1 MKVGIIAPSSVPFR
15 VGGAENFWWG
25 MLHSINQD
33 TQHQADLIKVP
44 SRESNFWEL
53 LDNYRYFFE
62 LDVRHFDLVI
72 STKYPAWMIQ
82 HHNHVCYIQ
91 HKLRGLYDTYPD
103 SFAKEYVTDNREIT
117 KLQGFMRSN
126 QGRREAL
133 KEFFPWIDLLRS
145 RQDYLPKDAFNFPGP
160 LIREIVHFLDG
171 IGLAPSVIKKYCAIA
186 DNVVKRQDYFPT
198 GVEVETIHHPP
209 IREDFY
215 NNGKSDYLFTVSR
228 LEQGSKRIDLLIAAM
243 KYVKADIKFKI
254 GGTGSDL
261 PYLKQLAGDD
271 RRIEFIG
278 FVNDRD
284 LLKYY
289 ADAFAILY
297 IPYDED
303 YGLITIEAMMSGKPV
318 ITTTDAGGPNEFVV
332 NGETGYSVPLDPKA
346 IAERIDY
353 LCTHPDKAKYMG
365 ATAQKKVQ
373 EINWKNTVTKLLSG
387 TTSASSR
394 KQYRKVKKITV
405 ALTFPIFPPVGG
417 GPSRIYHLYRH
428 LARKFDIELVSFT
441 WKNEP
446 FQGEIAPGLWETRI
460 PMSAKHLEAEKAI
473 RESSGIHHISDVVM
487 PRLYNLTPAYVE
499 ALKTAAADSDFLIAS
514 HPYLFPALRAVSDL
528 PIWYEAHNIELKMKQ
543 DMFPN
548 HDAGRELLRAT
559 SGVENDS
566 CQLSQLVMVCSDNDA
581 TGLRELYDIEIS
593 KCVEVPNGVDLETVN
608 YVSWEQR
615 QLNQQQVGIAHE
627 FLALFMG
634 SWHHPNVEAVGHIF
648 KIARQLPDV
657 KFIILGN
664 LAEAFPCYTP
674 PDDDEAFLQDTHHL
688 STSEFLDVCFDSYLN
703 REIDPEGKQYW
714 QGQIDNGFITRKN
727 FIVQIRN
734 SEEFINKTS
743 NHEKPPVNVNFMGL
757 VDDPTKD
764 SVLGIVDVA
773 LNPMVSGSGT
783 NLKMLDYLAAGVP
796 VVSTPFGARGLGIEP
811 NKHCLLAE
819 IDQFDQAILQVK
831 NEDANLTRQRVKNA
845 REYVAKKFDWA
856 VIAEN
861 FLDYLEAKQITK

>member
-1 MKVGIIAPSSVPFR
+1 MKIGIIAPSSVPFR

-53 LDNYRYFFE
+53 IDNYRYFAE
-62 LDVRHFDLVI
+62 LDVSHFDLVI

-91 HKLRGLYDTYPD
+91 HKLRGLYDTYPEG
-103 SFAKEYVTDNREIT
+103 FPKEYHTDNREISE
-117 KLQGFMRSN
+117 LQALMRRS

-133 KEFFPWIDLLRS
+133 TEFFTWIDLLRR
-145 RQDYLPKDAFNFPGP
+145 RQDHLPKSAFDFPGP
-160 LIREIVHFLDG
+160 LIREIIHFLDG
-171 IGLAPSVIKKYCAIA
+171 IGLATSTIKKYCAIA
-186 DNVVKRQDYFPT
+186 DNIIKRQGYFPK
-198 GVEVETIHHPP
+198 GVKVETIHHPP

-228 LEQGSKRIDLLIAAM
+228 LEQGSKRVDLLIKAM

-278 FVNDRD
+278 FVNDED
-284 LLKYY
+284 LLQYY

-332 NGETGYSVPLDPKA
+332 NDETGYSVPLDPKA

-353 LCTHPDKAKYMG
+353 LCTHPEKAKSMG

-373 EINWKNTVTKLLSG
+373 EITWKNTVTKLLSG
-387 TTSASSR
+387 TTYGSGR
-394 KQYRKVKKITV
+394 KQNRRVKKITV
-405 ALTFPIFPPVGG
+405 ASTFPIFPPVSGG
-417 GPSRIYHLYRH
+417 TSRIYNVYRH
-428 LARKFDIELVSFT
+428 LATKFDVELVTLTWNNDSF
-441 WKNEP
+441 ER
-446 FQGEIAPGLWETRI
+446 EIAPGLWETRI
-460 PMSAKHLEAEKAI
+460 PVSANHMAAEQGV
-473 RESSGIHHISDVVM
+473 RDSTGIDNISDVAM
-487 PRLYNLTPAYVE
+487 PQLYHLTPAYLK
-499 ALKTAAADSDFLIAS
+499 ALATAAADSDFLVAS
-514 HPYLFPALRAVSDL
+514 HPYLFPALRAVSNL
-528 PIWYEAHNIELKMKQ
+528 PIWYEAHNVELKMKQ
-543 DMFPN
+543 DMFPDN
-548 HDAGRELLRAT
+548 EGASHLLRAT
-559 SGVENDS
+559 SGVESDS
-566 CQLSQLVMVCSDNDA
+566 CQRSQLVMVCSDNDA
-581 TGLRELYDIEIS
+581 VGFRDLYDIEIS
-593 KCVEVPNGVDLETVN
+593 KCVAVPNGVDLETVN

-615 QLNQQQVGIAHE
+615 QLNKQKVGIAHE
-627 FLALFMG
+627 FLVLFMG

-664 LAEAFPCYTP
+664 IAKAFPYYSP
-674 PDDDEAFLQDTHHL
+674 PEDDEVFLQDKHHL
-688 STSEFLDVCFDSYLN
+688 STPEFLDACFNSYLN
-703 REIDPEGKQYW
+703 REIDLEGKQYW
-714 QGQIDNGFITRKN
+714 QGQIDNGSITRKN
-727 FIVQIRN
+727 FIIEIRN

-743 NHEKPPVNVNFMGL
+743 NQDKPPGNINFIGS
-757 VDDPTKD
+757 VDAHTKD
-764 SVLGIVDVA
+764 SVLGVVDLA

-796 VVSTPFGARGLGIEP
+796 VVSTPFGTRGLGIEQD
-811 NKHCLLAE
+811 KHCLLAE
-819 IDQFDQAILQVK
+819 IEQFAQAILQVK
-831 NEDANLTRQRVKNA
+831 NEDGDLTSQRVKNG
-845 REYVAKKFDWA
+845 RDYVAQKFDWA
-856 VIAEN
+856 VIAQN
-861 FLDYLEAKQITK
+861 FLDYLEAKQIVE